1 MLAARSKRG
10 LEAVRRRPSTSTRAD
25 LELRLADMSPFLAT
39 FLINL
44 LQLLSG
50 ILSFLE
56 LVVVVAVVL
65 TWLIAFDIV
74 NVRNRTVYQIVS
86 TLENVSDRL
95 LFPIRRFLPS
105 IAGIDFSPLVF
116 LFLCGM
122 VQQLL
127 LAPLAAQI
135 RAMS

>member
-1 MLAARSKRG
+1 
-10 LEAVRRRPSTSTRAD
+10 
-25 LELRLADMSPFLAT
+25 MSPFLAT

>member
-1 MLAARSKRG
+1 
-10 LEAVRRRPSTSTRAD
+10 
-25 LELRLADMSPFLAT
+25 MSPFLAT

-44 LQLLSG
+44 LRLLSG

-56 LVVVVAVVL
+56 LIVVVGVVL
-65 TWLIAFDIV
+65 SWLIAFDII
-74 NVRNRTVYQIVS
+74 NIRNRTVYQIVS
-86 TLENVSDRL
+86 TLDNVSSRL

-105 IAGIDFSPLVF
+105 IAGIDFSPLIF

-127 LAPLAAQI
+127 ITPLMVQI
-135 RAMS
+135 ASMASGG

>member
-1 MLAARSKRG
+1 
-10 LEAVRRRPSTSTRAD
+10 
-25 LELRLADMSPFLAT
+25 MSPFLAT

-56 LVVVVAVVL
+56 LIVVVGVVL
-65 TWLIAFDIV
+65 SWLIAFDII
-74 NVRNRTVYQIVS
+74 NIRNRTVYQIVS
-86 TLENVSDRL
+86 LIENVSDRL

-105 IAGIDFSPLVF
+105 IAGIDFSPLIF

-122 VQQLL
+122 VQKLL
-127 LAPLAAQI
+127 LAPLAVQI
-135 RAMS
+135 AAAGAGG